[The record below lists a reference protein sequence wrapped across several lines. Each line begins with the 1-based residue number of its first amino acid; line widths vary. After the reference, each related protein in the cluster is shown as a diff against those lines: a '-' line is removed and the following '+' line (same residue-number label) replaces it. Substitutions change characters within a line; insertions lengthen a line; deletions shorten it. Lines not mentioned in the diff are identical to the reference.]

1 MTAFAD
7 RAPYA
12 RLTPHQMLDALA
24 AAGFPITGGLIQLNS
39 YENRVVQAALEGGEA
54 VVAKFYRPKRWNDAQ
69 ILEEHTFAR
78 ELEAEDLP
86 VAAPLVLGSPFA
98 NAALGLVGDPPTLGH
113 WQPEV
118 DPDDDD
124 RTPSPVYRFGVAPR
138 RAGRSPELES
148 PHTLAWLGRLLGRM
162 HTVGARRP
170 FEHRRTLDCDT
181 YGTQAVRRVEQSE
194 LLTRAQSATWLSVAG
209 HAVDAARQAF
219 DAAGP
224 LRNIRLHGDC
234 HPGNILWREEGDFA
248 GPLFVDL
255 DDACMGPSVQDLWML
270 LSGDREAMQ
279 GQLSHVLNGYRA
291 FIDFNPAELALI
303 EPLRALRMIHH
314 SAWIADRWDD
324 PAFPAAFPWFGTPA
338 YWDQQ
343 TTQLRE
349 QLEHMALPPLQGW

>member
-1 MTAFAD
+1 MTDFAD

-39 YENRVVQAALEGGEA
+39 YENRVVQAALEGGAA
-54 VVAKFYRPKRWNDAQ
+54 VVAKFYRPRRWNDAQ
-69 ILEEHTFAR
+69 ILEEHQFAR
-78 ELEAEDLP
+78 ELEADDLP
-86 VAAPLVLGSPFA
+86 IAAPLALASPHA
-98 NAALGLVGDPPTLGH
+98 DASLALAGDPPTLGL
-113 WQPEV
+113 WQPQV
-118 DPDDDD
+118 DADDDD

-138 RAGRSPELES
+138 RAGRAPELEN
-148 PHTLAWLGRLLGRM
+148 PHTLAWLGRLLGRL

-170 FEHRRTLDCDT
+170 FAHRRTLDCDS
-181 YGTQAVRRVEQSE
+181 YGTHAIARVEQSE
-194 LLTRAQSATWLSVAG
+194 LLTRAQGATWLAVARQ
-209 HAVDAARQAF
+209 AVAAARQAF
-219 DAAGP
+219 DGVAP

-255 DDACMGPSVQDLWML
+255 DDACMGPAVQDLWML

-291 FIDFNPAELALI
+291 FMDFNPAELALI

-314 SAWIADRWDD
+314 SAWIAERWDD
-324 PAFPAAFPWFGTPA
+324 PAFPAAFPWFNTQR
-338 YWDQQ
+338 YWQDRILE
-343 TTQLRE
+343 LRE
-349 QLEHMALPPLQGW
+349 QVALMDEPPLWPA